1 MRCPTLPAFVTA
13 LVVVCTFPASFVQA
27 VDMPRPLFIEGYA
40 GRLSYAPG
48 QEAELHVSTSTARF
62 SVQVHR
68 IGTSN
73 ELVWSKR
80 DVPGAE

>member
-1 MRCPTLPAFVTA
+1 
-13 LVVVCTFPASFVQA
+13 
-27 VDMPRPLFIEGYA
+27 MPRPLFIEGYA